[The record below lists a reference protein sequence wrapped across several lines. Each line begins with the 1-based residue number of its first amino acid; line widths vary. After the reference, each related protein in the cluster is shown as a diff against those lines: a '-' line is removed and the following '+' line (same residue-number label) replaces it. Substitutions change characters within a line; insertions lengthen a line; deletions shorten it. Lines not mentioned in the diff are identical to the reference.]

1 MGRKINSE
9 RLRETGESMEEGG
22 GEGEGQNR
30 TEREREGEERDS
42 VREGGD
48 VLSSNRFCHL
58 DRIS

>member
-1 MGRKINSE
+1 
-9 RLRETGESMEEGG
+9 MEEGG

-30 TEREREGEERDS
+30 TERERRREGEGRES